1 MCKGADT
8 SILSRLSRY
17 HYHESPD
24 QNLIYMKENI
34 HLRMKRAVLKGYR
47 GLFMGIR
54 ILSVKELKSFTKRYD
69 NICKLNP
76 AKKKPKYAKFLQD
89 LERNLILIGAS
100 AVEDKLQDGLKDTI
114 KSFREAKM
122 KIWVLTGDKM
132 ETAENIAI
140 SSGLFKKVCAGQ
152 YLQMEL
158 SYFHGIGF

>member
-1 MCKGADT
+1 M
-8 SILSRLSRY
+8 
-17 HYHESPD
+17 
-24 QNLIYMKENI
+24 
-34 HLRMKRAVLKGYR
+34 
-47 GLFMGIR
+47 
-54 ILSVKELKSFTKRYD
+54 
-69 NICKLNP
+69 
-76 AKKKPKYAKFLQD
+76 
-89 LERNLILIGAS
+89 
-100 AVEDKLQDGLKDTI
+100 EDKLQDGLKDTI